1 MNYTLNLANL
11 PAAQSVDFL
20 VWIVKNQIGNHQALL
35 RFIAQDET
43 WYLRETIPFECDEKE
58 AMWIVLKWS

>member
-1 MNYTLNLANL
+1 MTYTLNLANL

-20 VWIVKNQIGNHQALL
+20 VWIFKNQIGNHQDLFK
-35 RFIAQDET
+35 FIAQDES

-58 AMWIVLKWS
+58 AMWISLRWS